1 MMSLQSFL
9 QNSRSC
15 LCMCRS
21 HDHRAATTAPAIDSP
36 SPYRISDR
44 HVQAV
49 LLAGAMAL
57 RIQDDE
63 ILGVEAYAAE
73 LELLI
78 NGANQVQPCGTI

>member
-1 MMSLQSFL
+1 MIKEQQRPHQLY
-9 QNSRSC
+9 
-15 LCMCRS
+15 
-21 HDHRAATTAPAIDSP
+21 DA
-36 SPYRISDR
+36 PYRISDF
-44 HVQAV
+44 HVQDN

-78 NGANQVQPCGTI
+78 NGANQVPFSPALQSCKRS